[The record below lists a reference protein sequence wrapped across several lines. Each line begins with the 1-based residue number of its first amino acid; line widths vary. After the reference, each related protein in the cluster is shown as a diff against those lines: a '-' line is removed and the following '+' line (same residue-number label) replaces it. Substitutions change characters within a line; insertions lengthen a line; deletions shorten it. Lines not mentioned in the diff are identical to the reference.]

1 MNTLGKWLARAG
13 GFLIVV
19 GFLMPFFAYMGLGVS
34 LSNLA
39 ELPLTS
45 LKTMYFVPL
54 GGLIVLAFSSIP
66 TKNRSQ
72 ATLFLAGQLGG
83 LILAVLP
90 VLGLLG
96 YIFSKASE
104 ASGWLG
110 VGIDFTDFFKVL
122 GFGFFGLLVAYGF
135 TVVSLAIQLPEIGRT
150 GVGAGYEAEYKQPAG
165 YYAPPEYE
173 NPVGYEAPIAGYGPP
188 AVPGIQIGAQAY
200 GSYLEI
206 TGGNLPPSNVPL
218 SDNFTIGRSSQNS
231 LQIPDPRVSRMHA
244 RIRYAQGAWFIQ
256 DQDSAAGTYV
266 NGQPVQA
273 GRLNPG
279 DQIVIGSTT
288 MVFWM

>member
-1 MNTLGKWLARAG
+1 VNTLGKWLARAG

-19 GFLMPFFAYMGLGVS
+19 GFLMPFFSYKGLGVS

-39 ELPLTS
+39 ELPLNV

-54 GGLIVLAFSSIP
+54 GGLIVLVFSSIP
-66 TKNRSQ
+66 AKNRGQ
-72 ATLFLAGQLGG
+72 ATLFLVGQLGG

-110 VGIDFTDFFKVL
+110 VDVDFTEFFKVL
-122 GFGFFGLLVAYGF
+122 GFGFFGLLVAYGL
-135 TVVSLAIQLPEIGRT
+135 TVVSLAIQLPEISRT
-150 GVGAGYEAEYKQPAG
+150 GVGAGYGAEYKQSVGSYATPG
-165 YYAPPEYE
+165 YG
-173 NPVGYEAPIAGYGPP
+173 NPVGYEAPVAGYGPP
-188 AVPGIQIGAQAY
+188 TVPGNQMGAQAY

-206 TGGNLPPSNVPL
+206 TGGNLPPSKVTL

-231 LQIPDPRVSRMHA
+231 LQIPDTRVSRQHA

-256 DQDSAAGTYV
+256 DQGSAAGTSV

-273 GRLNPG
+273 SRLNPG
-279 DQIVIGSTT
+279 DQIIIGSTT
-288 MVFWM
+288 LVFWM